1 MTKAVYCLTENETQ
15 AEQILDSLQA
25 AGFPNRDVSVLWPD
39 SNNRFG
45 LTHENE
51 TKAPEG
57 ATAGATT
64 GGVVGGILGWLA
76 GIGALAI
83 PGLGP
88 LVAAGP
94 IMGLLSGAAVGA
106 TVGGI
111 AGALIGLGIPEYEAK
126 RYEEGLRNGNV
137 LISCRCYDD
146 EQVKACEELFKRL
159 GGKDVCTVNEKSDKK
174 LSDIQEKELD
184 RDVRDRDVMDTQ
196 QTAVRPPS
204 DVYNTGATTREDYP
218 RPL

>member
-1 MTKAVYCLTENETQ
+1 MTKAVYCLADNETQ
-15 AEQILDSLQA
+15 AEQILDGLQS
-25 AGFPNRDVSVLWPD
+25 AGLPNSDVSVLWPD
-39 SNNRFG
+39 STNRFG

-57 ATAGATT
+57 ATTGATT
-64 GGVVGGILGWLA
+64 GGVLGGVLGLLA

-111 AGALIGLGIPEYEAK
+111 TGALIGLGIPEYEAK
-126 RYEEGLRNGNV
+126 RYEDGLRNGSV
-137 LISCRCYDD
+137 LISCRCHDD
-146 EQVKACEELFKRL
+146 EQAKACEELFKRS
-159 GGKDVCTVNEKSDKK
+159 GASDVCSVSEKSDKQ
-174 LSDIQEKELD
+174 LSDIQQKGFEHDIKD
-184 RDVRDRDVMDTQ
+184 RDVTDMPHP
-196 QTAVRPPS
+196 AVRPPS
-204 DVYNTGATTREDYP
+204 DVYTGTTRDDYP

>member
-1 MTKAVYCLTENETQ
+1 MTKAVYCLTESETQ
-15 AEQILDSLQA
+15 AEQILNDLQA
-25 AGFPNRDVSVLWPD
+25 AGLPGKDISVLWPD
-39 SNNRFG
+39 GNKRFG
-45 LTHENE
+45 LSHENE

-57 ATAGATT
+57 ATTGATT
-64 GGVVGGILGWLA
+64 GGVVGGLLGWLA

-111 AGALIGLGIPEYEAK
+111 TGGLIGLGIPEYEAK
-126 RYEEGLRNGNV
+126 RYEEGLRSGKV
-137 LISCRCYDD
+137 LVSCRCHDD
-146 EQVKACEELFKRL
+146 DQAKACEELFKRS
-159 GGKDVCTVNEKSDKK
+159 GARDICSVEEKSDKQ
-174 LSDIQEKELD
+174 LSDLQQQEFGRDTKEH
-184 RDVRDRDVMDTQ
+184 DVIDAGPPV
-196 QTAVRPPS
+196 VRPPA
-204 DVYNTGATTREDYP
+204 DVYTGTSREDYN